1 MNKTNKKN
9 GFFFYSGIVPIPL
22 FINANCSAYI
32 HIYLSSSNRSATK
45 LPPGAIQIHH
55 LKPLSSII
63 IFCMALR
70 LFVLIDKKKNAIDL
84 LLQR

>member
-1 MNKTNKKN
+1 MDS
-9 GFFFYSGIVPIPL
+9 FFIQELFPFHFLLMLIVLHIS
-22 FINANCSAYI
+22 IS
-32 HIYLSSSNRSATK
+32 IYLHQTVQLLNE
-45 LPPGAIQIHH
+45 AIQIHH